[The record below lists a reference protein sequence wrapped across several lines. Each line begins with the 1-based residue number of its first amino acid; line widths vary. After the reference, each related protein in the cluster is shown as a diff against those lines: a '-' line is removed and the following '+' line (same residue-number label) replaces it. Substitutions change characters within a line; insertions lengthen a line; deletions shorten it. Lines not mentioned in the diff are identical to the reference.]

1 MSNYKFHAMQE
12 FRAAGWINEEGKFND
27 EMQEAICEN
36 ILELLDVFHSH
47 HNSGTSAPYTVDLF
61 SKLALFKPLVPLT
74 GEDWEWNEICDER
87 TGGVSVF
94 QNKRF
99 SSVFKQSDRF
109 DGKPYYLDGRVF
121 WEWHKDEQGNM
132 HKIYFTSVDSL
143 MTIEFPWTK
152 PEHPEYVFSPTEEF
166 PNEQV

>member
-1 MSNYKFHAMQE
+1 MSNYRTHAMQE
-12 FRAAGWINEEGKFND
+12 FRAAGWMKEDGTYTD
-27 EMQEAICEN
+27 EMQGWICDHV
-36 ILELLDVFHSH
+36 LKLLDVFDGEGHSG
-47 HNSGTSAPYTVDLF
+47 SSAPYTVGIF
-61 SKLALFKPLVPLT
+61 NRLAMFEPIAPLT

-121 WEWHKDEQGNM
+121 WEWYKDEEGKM
-132 HKIYFTSVDSL
+132 RKIYFTSMDSL

-152 PEHPEYVFSPTEEF
+152 PEHPEYVFSPNEEF
-166 PNEQV
+166 PNEQL